1 MNEIILQIG
10 CLLVTLVV
18 YYINKSLYTKWP
30 RLLLMPLLFTPAVL
44 IILMLL
50 TALPWSAYIGET
62 HWLLWLLGPATIA
75 FAVPVYENIRMIRKH
90 WLSIT
95 TGVFTAV
102 IVASVSSVLLARV
115 LELPDEIQR
124 SLVVRSVT
132 TPFALSAVGT
142 FGGQPDLAAFFVAL
156 TGVCGFAVGDLIF
169 LKLAIRSG
177 GAIGAGFGAA
187 SHGAGTARSYQL
199 GEEEGVAASLV
210 MMLSGVL
217 MVVGSPILRDLLF

>member
-1 MNEIILQIG
+1 MNEIILQVG

-18 YYINKSLYTKWP
+18 YYFNKSLYRKWP

-44 IILMLL
+44 ITLMLL
-50 TALPWSAYIGET
+50 TALPWSDYIGES

-75 FAVPVYENIRMIRKH
+75 FAVPVYENIPMIRKH

-95 TGVFTAV
+95 AGVFTAV
-102 IVASVSSVLLARV
+102 IVASVSSVWLARM

-169 LKLAIRSG
+169 LRLAIRSG

-217 MVVGSPILRDLLF
+217 MVVGSPLLRDLLF